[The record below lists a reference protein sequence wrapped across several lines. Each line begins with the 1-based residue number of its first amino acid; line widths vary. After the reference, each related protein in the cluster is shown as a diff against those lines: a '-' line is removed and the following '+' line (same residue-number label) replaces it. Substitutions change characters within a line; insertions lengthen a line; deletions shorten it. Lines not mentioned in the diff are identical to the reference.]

1 MVESY
6 EEMLQKAYAGIDEPT
21 DTGERFV
28 MPRTRVYIE
37 GKTTVLE
44 NFADIADALN
54 REQEHFMKYIV
65 GELGTAGKIDG
76 GHAVFNGKFEAA
88 QFEAIVKSYV
98 ADYVICSE
106 CGRPDTKIVKDDR
119 VLMLLCEACGSKRPI
134 RKRKGKAEPAAA
146 AAVEEGKEMTV
157 TIESIS
163 KKGDGIAHVGKYI
176 LYIAGVKVGQSV
188 KIRITRISGQVAFTQ
203 KIL

>member
-28 MPRTRVYIE
+28 MPKTRVYIE

-44 NFADIADALN
+44 NFADIADVLN
-54 REQEHFMKYIV
+54 REQDHFMKYIL

-76 GHAVFNGKFEAA
+76 TRAVFNGKFEPS
-88 QFEAIVKSYV
+88 QFTAILESYGS
-98 ADYVICSE
+98 DYVICSE
-106 CGRPDTKIVKDDR
+106 CGRPDTKLVKDDR

-134 RKRKGKAEPAAA
+134 RKRKGKTGAAPA
-146 AAVEEGKEMTV
+146 AAVEEGKELEV
-157 TIESIS
+157 NIDSIS
-163 KKGDGIAHVGKYI
+163 KKGDGVAHVGKYI
-176 LYIAGVKVGQSV
+176 LYISGVKVGQRV

>member
-21 DTGERFV
+21 DTGERFQV
-28 MPRTRVYIE
+28 PKTRVYIE

-44 NFADIADALN
+44 NFRDIIDTLN
-54 REQEHFMKYIV
+54 REPEHFMKYAL

-76 GHAVFNGKFEAA
+76 ARAVFNGKFELS
-88 QFEAIVKSYV
+88 QFEAILKGYV

-106 CGRPDTKIVKDDR
+106 CGRPDTKLVKDER

-134 RKRKGKAEPAAA
+134 RKRKGKIDTSAAS
-146 AAVEEGKEMTV
+146 AVEEGKEMEV
-157 TIESIS
+157 NIDSIS
-163 KKGDGIAHVGKYI
+163 KKGDGVAHVGKYI
-176 LYIAGVKVGQSV
+176 LYVSGVKVGQKV
-188 KIRITRISGQVAFTQ
+188 KVRITRISGQVAFTQ